1 MRRTTSS
8 GLFSWLFSGS
18 EEDNEDDPHGY
29 ASIASNTFTIPE
41 DGVIHLLQ
49 RPDLGPITLDE
60 LSVEVQRRTNE
71 ILSHQR
77 SANGNGGTQAT
88 TMRFRQDV
96 KSLSTACRCIHSLQL
111 TEVIESKSVHGGV
124 KYNLDLKTLELFVST
139 ILTEYD
145 NCLLNETQPH
155 NTDTQGTAGG
165 VTSSTSTTSSPS
177 RSSSS
182 SASTNPFSDRS
193 LSQSNHRSFLLHLA
207 AHVLLSHESTTGTTG
222 TTGTTSGTTTGV
234 VDCSA
239 PVDISTECYVQV
251 MNRML
256 SAVCRADLPSYALEV
271 TFTALFS
278 MLRVTI
284 RRNSLI
290 TATFHVLRSL
300 RPRSTA
306 TVLQTDATQATEES
320 NSNDSKYTTSPVVAD
335 ALALYL
341 GIFLKETLED
351 DTSLVSSTLTSS
363 GVSSWVRFQ
372 KIEKNLKKL
381 KCSKLC
387 HLYILVVIIVI
398 VIFFFHFDFPLSNVV
413 L

>member
-1 MRRTTSS
+1 M
-8 GLFSWLFSGS
+8 
-18 EEDNEDDPHGY
+18 
-29 ASIASNTFTIPE
+29 
-41 DGVIHLLQ
+41 
-49 RPDLGPITLDE
+49 
-60 LSVEVQRRTNE
+60 
-71 ILSHQR
+71 
-77 SANGNGGTQAT
+77 
-88 TMRFRQDV
+88 
-96 KSLSTACRCIHSLQL
+96 
-111 TEVIESKSVHGGV
+111 

-155 NTDTQGTAGG
+155 NTGEDTQGTGGG
-165 VTSSTSTTSSPS
+165 VAASPTSTSTTSSPS
-177 RSSSS
+177 RTSST

-207 AHVLLSHESTTGTTG
+207 AHVLLSHESTTGTTE
-222 TTGTTSGTTTGV
+222 TTSGTTTGV

-239 PVDISTECYVQV
+239 PVDISSECYVQV

-278 MLRVTI
+278 LLRVTI
-284 RRNSLI
+284 RRNSLT

-306 TVLQTDATQATEES
+306 TVLQTDATQVSDES

-351 DTSLVSSTLTSS
+351 DTSLVSSTITSS

-372 KIEKNLKKL
+372 KMKKN
-381 KCSKLC
+381 
-387 HLYILVVIIVI
+387 
-398 VIFFFHFDFPLSNVV
+398 
-413 L
+413 

>member
-60 LSVEVQRRTNE
+60 LSVEVKRRTNE

-155 NTDTQGTAGG
+155 NTGEDTQGTAGG
-165 VTSSTSTTSSPS
+165 VAASPTSTSTTSSPS
-177 RSSSS
+177 RLSST

-207 AHVLLSHESTTGTTG
+207 AHVLLSHESTTGTTE
-222 TTGTTSGTTTGV
+222 TTAGTTTGV

-239 PVDISTECYVQV
+239 PVDISSECYVQV

-278 MLRVTI
+278 LLRVTI
-284 RRNSLI
+284 RRNSLT

-351 DTSLVSSTLTSS
+351 DTSLVSSTITSS

-372 KIEKNLKKL
+372 KNEKNWK
-381 KCSKLC
+381 
-387 HLYILVVIIVI
+387 
-398 VIFFFHFDFPLSNVV
+398 N
-413 L
+413 